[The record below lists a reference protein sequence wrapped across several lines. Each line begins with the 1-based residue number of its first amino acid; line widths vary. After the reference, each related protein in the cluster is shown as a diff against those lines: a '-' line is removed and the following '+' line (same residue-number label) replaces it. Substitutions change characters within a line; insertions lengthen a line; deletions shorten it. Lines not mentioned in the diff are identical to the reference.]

1 MRAASVLAIL
11 LVVPVFLPGLSGAQG
26 AETGGGAARGRAPA
40 ELPGKLLD
48 IAFDKSEYVIQN
60 FSGNMTMNLTFTSNS
75 GSEENVSL
83 MSSFRTITES
93 YELHLQSNLSWPR
106 YVVLAPYGTQTIQV
120 KVSISKLSSISNGYF
135 VKATYEVTAY
145 NNHIYGYNS
154 TTIISY
160 GRYSIKIIE
169 PVVVSNNY
177 HVLVGASLVVR
188 LNVTNYSDIAIDGTL
203 RGYQSSKHVFLGPGS
218 SMVLSFK
225 IGPFHEVTSKNI
237 VFSLSADSSYTQI
250 GFDMIGGKPAN
261 IADSAFSLHIQ
272 KLIDIGVGHYRL
284 ELAQPGTVDIYVLSG
299 SSSTIRNIRFTV
311 EILGWLSERMSH
323 PGEFTIADLKPWNK
337 TRVSYNITPHVAGT
351 FSLKV
356 STAQNGG
363 LFCSLNGE
371 LAVFTSTAPSL
382 YSPESIEGDR
392 HMGDREF
399 INGTFTNNYPYAL
412 HNVKLLVMLE
422 HDFHGLLS
430 KEQFLGFSPAEMS
443 FAGIESNQTVDFAF
457 NVTLSS
463 PGSWKL
469 AVVALWE
476 GNASCG
482 GSGIL
487 HELHVHRTRFAYSPI
502 GIVMAV
508 AIVASAP
515 KAIDIVIR
523 RRRGIAP

>member
-11 LVVPVFLPGLSGAQG
+11 LVVPIFLPGLSGAQG

-40 ELPGKLLD
+40 VPPEKLLD
-48 IAFDKSEYVIQN
+48 IAFDQSEYVIQN

-83 MSSFRTITES
+83 ISSFRAITES
-93 YELHLQSNLSWPR
+93 YELHMHSNLSQPR
-106 YVVLAPYGTQTIQV
+106 YVVLAPYGNQTIQINV
-120 KVSISKLSSISNGYF
+120 AISKLWSISNGYF
-135 VKATYEVTAY
+135 VKALYLVTAY
-145 NNHIYGYNS
+145 NSHIYTYNS

-160 GRYSIKIIE
+160 GQYSIKIID

-188 LNVTNYSDIAIDGTL
+188 LNITNYSDIAIDGTL
-203 RGYQSSKHVFLGPGS
+203 RGYQSSKHVSLGPGS

-250 GFDMIGGKPAN
+250 GFDMVGGKPAN
-261 IADSAFSLHIQ
+261 IADSAFYLHIQ
-272 KLIDIGVGHYRL
+272 KLIDIEVGHYK
-284 ELAQPGTVDIYVLSG
+284 LALAEPGTFDIGILSG

-311 EILGWLSERMSH
+311 EILGWLGERMSH
-323 PGEFTIADLKPWNK
+323 PGEFTVASLEPWNM

-351 FSLKV
+351 FSLRV
-356 STAQNGG
+356 STAQNGE
-363 LFCSLNGE
+363 LFSSLNGE
-371 LAVFTSTAPSL
+371 LAVFTSTVPSL
-382 YSPESIEGDR
+382 YSPQSLEGDR

-399 INGTFTNNYPYAL
+399 INGTFTNNYPHAL

-430 KEQFLGFSPAEMS
+430 REDFMGFSPAEMS
-443 FAGIESNQTVDFAF
+443 FASIESNQTVDFAF
-457 NVTLSS
+457 NVTLNS

-487 HELHVHRTRFAYSPI
+487 HELHVYRTRFAYSPI
-502 GIVMAV
+502 GIVIA
-508 AIVASAP
+508 ATIVALAP
-515 KAIDIVIR
+515 KALDMVIR
-523 RRRGIAP
+523 RLRGIGT